1 MKSKKVVITGGPS
14 TGKTVII
21 QQLEA
26 CGYTCFHEIVRTMT
40 LEAKKM
46 GNPEA
51 FVSNPLAFVK
61 DPFEFNQRI
70 LSGRKE
76 QFSNS
81 VNINDPYVFFD
92 RGIPDV
98 LAYMDYFDQSYTRDF
113 EEACTTN
120 RYNKVLILPPWEKI
134 YVSDNERLE
143 SFDEAI
149 EIHDH
154 LKRTYIRYDYEPV
167 LIPTGTVEERISFI
181 LNELKEGLR

>member
-26 CGYTCFHEIVRTMT
+26 RGYTCFHEIVRSMT
-40 LEAKKM
+40 LAAKKK
-46 GNPEA
+46 GNPES

-61 DPFEFNQRI
+61 DPFEFNKRI

-76 QFSNS
+76 QYKESH
-81 VNINDPYVFFD
+81 NINKPYIFFD

-98 LAYMDYFDQSYTRDF
+98 LAYMDYFDHRYTRDF
-113 EEACTTN
+113 EVACKTN
-120 RYNKVLILPPWEKI
+120 RYDKVLILPPWKQI

-143 SFDEAI
+143 SFEEAI

-154 LKRTYIRYDYEPV
+154 LNRTYTRYDYEPV

-181 LNELKEGLR
+181 LNELKED

>member
-1 MKSKKVVITGGPS
+1 LKSKKVVITGGPS

-26 CGYTCFHEIVRTMT
+26 FGYYCFHEIVRNMT
-40 LEAKKM
+40 LKAKKE
-46 GNPEA
+46 GNPES

-70 LSGRKE
+70 LRGRME
-76 QFSNS
+76 QHSKS
-81 VNINDPYVFFD
+81 VNIKNPFVFFD

-98 LAYMDYFDQSYTRDF
+98 LAYMDYFDQSYTLDF
-113 EEACTTN
+113 EEACAAN
-120 RYNKVLILPPWEKI
+120 RYDKVLILPPWEMI

-143 SFDEAI
+143 SFEQAI

-154 LKRTYIRYDYEPV
+154 LKRTYMKYDYDPV
-167 LIPTGTVEERISFI
+167 LIPTGTVKERISLI
-181 LNELKEGLR
+181 LNELKENF

>member
-26 CGYTCFHEIVRTMT
+26 IGYTCFHEIVRTMT
-40 LEAKKM
+40 LEAKKD
-46 GNPEA
+46 GDPES

-70 LSGRKE
+70 LSGRMQQHSK
-76 QFSNS
+76 SNS
-81 VNINDPYVFFD
+81 VKNPCVFFD

-98 LAYMDYFDQSYTRDF
+98 LAYMDYFNQSYTLEF
-113 EEACTTN
+113 EEACTSR
-120 RYNKVLILPPWEKI
+120 RYDKVLILPPWEKI

-143 SFDEAI
+143 SFEEAI

-154 LKRTYIRYDYEPV
+154 LKRTYIKYDYDPV
-167 LIPTGTVEERISFI
+167 HVPTGTVKDRISFI
-181 LNELKEGLR
+181 LNELKESN

>member
-26 CGYTCFHEIVRTMT
+26 FGYHCFHEIVRTMT
-40 LEAKKM
+40 LEAKKE
-46 GNPEA
+46 GNPES

-70 LSGRKE
+70 LSGRMQQHSK
-76 QFSNS
+76 S
-81 VNINDPYVFFD
+81 VTIKNPFVFFD

-98 LAYMDYFDQSYTRDF
+98 LAYMDYFDQSYTLEF
-113 EEACTTN
+113 EEACTTR
-120 RYNKVLILPPWEKI
+120 RYDKVLILPPWKKI
-134 YVSDNERLE
+134 YVADNERLE
-143 SFDEAI
+143 SFEEAI

-154 LKRTYIRYDYEPV
+154 LKRTYIKYEYDPI
-167 LIPTGTVEERISFI
+167 LIPTGTVEDRISFI
-181 LNELKEGLR
+181 LNELKENF

>member
-1 MKSKKVVITGGPS
+1 LRRKK
-14 TGKTVII
+14 K
-21 QQLEA
+21 
-26 CGYTCFHEIVRTMT
+26 
-40 LEAKKM
+40 

-143 SFDEAI
+143 SFEEAI